1 MNLPAKFRFIFILSG
16 ILISGLVS
24 CGAFGMQNI
33 PIAEYTIS
41 IPVYGNSWLFND
53 LMRSDEIITEKGILN
68 WKDTNDRIRIYFRV
82 ENKGLLNLALKV
94 RVKSGQS
101 ILKATINAQSY
112 EIRLKNTEPEAL
124 EVGAFQINKAGYQVL
139 ELQGLQK
146 SSAEFAEITEL
157 LLGGEAVSGGVYFVK
172 DDFYWGRRGPSVHLN
187 YEIPPEA
194 GDVCW
199 FYNEMKIPEGND
211 ILGSYF
217 MANGFAEGYFGIQV
231 NSETERRI
239 LFSVWSPFKTDDPKA
254 IPEDHRIKLLK
265 KASDVYSG
273 EFGNEGS
280 GGQSYR
286 KFFWK
291 AGTTYR
297 FLLKAEPSV
306 TNSTDYTAWFFAPEI
321 GKWEL
326 IASFRRPQTSTY
338 LKRLHSFLEN
348 FIPEMGCVTRQVS
361 YTNQWVCN
369 AEGKWTELNRVKFT
383 ADATARKESRMDY
396 AGGTNEQNFF
406 LKNCGFFSEKV
417 SFDTWFSRISSGKA
431 PEIDF
436 SKLP

>member
-157 LLGGEAVSGGVYFVK
+157 LFGGEAVSGGVYFVK

-291 AGTTYR
+291 AGITYR

-369 AEGKWTELNRVKFT
+369 AEGKWTELHRAKFT